1 VNSEE
6 GIWSARVKSL
16 GADESIDY
24 TKEGF
29 TKGGKIYDITFDTVG
44 KSLFSDCPRSLK
56 AKRNLS
62 QGCPHQ
68 PILDTSKV
76 IGVL

>member
-1 VNSEE
+1 MNSEE

-29 TKGGKIYDITFDTVG
+29 TKGGKIYDIAFDTVG
-44 KSLFSDCPRSLK
+44 KSSFSDYLRLAK

-68 PILDTSKV
+68 PTLDVSEV
-76 IGVL
+76 IGVQ